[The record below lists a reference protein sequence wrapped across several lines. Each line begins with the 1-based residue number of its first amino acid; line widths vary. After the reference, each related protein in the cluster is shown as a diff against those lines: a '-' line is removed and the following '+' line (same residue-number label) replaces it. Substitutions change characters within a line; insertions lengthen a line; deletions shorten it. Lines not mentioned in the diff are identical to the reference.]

1 MSPPPAAS
9 VLNHHPR
16 WRREGG
22 VQPGSSSLGHSWEVL
37 TTSLRPQRS
46 ATRRVFLSPLA
57 LHPGSQ
63 QLDTN
68 KLFWWLFLVPLCLLL
83 AARHPRWSPGLTCGE
98 DTACHCLL
106 SARGGCWQQPETT
119 LWLLRPRPHGGL
131 GTLGLHMSFCLQ
143 RTVSWATGPVFE
155 CCFLS

>member
-1 MSPPPAAS
+1 MLVSPPPAAS
-9 VLNHHPR
+9 VLSHHPR

-22 VQPGSSSLGHSWEVL
+22 VQPGSSSLGHSREVL

-57 LHPGSQ
+57 LRPGSQ

-83 AARHPRWSPGLTCGE
+83 AARHPRWSAGLTCGE

-106 SARGGCWQQPETT
+106 SVQGGCLAAAGDHT
-119 LWLLRPRPHGGL
+119 LAVEAQAPRGPGRPGITYELLSSEDRVL
-131 GTLGLHMSFCLQ
+131 GHWSC
-143 RTVSWATGPVFE
+143 V
-155 CCFLS
+155 